1 MNAEIIAVGT
11 ELLMGQIVNTNSAY
25 LAQELA
31 KNSIPTYYQQV
42 VGDNEERMYEAIE
55 LAASRSELIILSGG
69 LGPTTDDITKQV
81 LARFLNVPLVDSKLE
96 SSFLLILGQGKHY
109 SCLQFDPLVT
119 LYQLQ

>member
-1 MNAEIIAVGT
+1 MYLRIHLLKQNNKQKPETIVLGFLFFEKECKEGEIMNAEIIAVGT

-55 LAASRSELIILSGG
+55 LAA
-69 LGPTTDDITKQV
+69 
-81 LARFLNVPLVDSKLE
+81 
-96 SSFLLILGQGKHY
+96 
-109 SCLQFDPLVT
+109 
-119 LYQLQ
+119 